1 MQECLLLPHSA
12 WDDGAEDMRAA
23 LDAVELQIRSDAV
36 ADCERACLDDM
47 EAAVDGPGWL
57 VITELPTDLWARLRA
72 IVKQAL
78 KQNVATVSSRLKG
91 FGCGTRVRHH

>member
-1 MQECLLLPHSA
+1 MRGCLLLPNSG
-12 WDDGAEDMRAA
+12 WDDGSADMRTA
-23 LDAVELQIRSDAV
+23 LDAVETKVRTDAI
-36 ADCERACLDDM
+36 AECERICQDDM

-78 KQNVATVSSRLKG
+78 KQNVTTVSARLKG
-91 FGCGTRVRHH
+91 FGCEHYA